1 MDKKLPFYG
10 EKDISKRRLVK
21 ACCASQDAWSNESK
35 SDCCL
40 LSGSL
45 YREKPPIPCCRK
57 QSPVSRGNG
66 TLVCP
71 QESGNPLDED
81 VVDLP

>member
-10 EKDISKRRLVK
+10 EKEIVPKQTLK
-21 ACCASQDAWSNESK
+21 GCCASEEAWNKESK
-35 SDCCL
+35 TDCCL
-40 LSGSL
+40 LSGSV
-45 YREKPPIPCCRK
+45 YQNKTPIPCCRR
-57 QSPVSRGNG
+57 QEAIDRNG

-71 QESGNPLDED
+71 PESGNPLDED